1 MSRWLA
7 NKKKIVLSFLT
18 KKNENNLFLHCIDS
32 RLEENG
38 TWFSRFHLGPL
49 YIGSRLQI
57 GTRLRR
63 TLLNDLNQT
72 SITAIKLDGV
82 KHEFSRISG
91 THESTLDLLFQ
102 FRKVALNAPYMKIG
116 ENIVVPFFFY
126 GPGIFYA
133 KDISWPKG
141 ILCRNPEI
149 SLATLSPGAIVR
161 GRLLVKKNLGLKQN
175 SKDLVS
181 LGKTSPFESAISKK
195 NDSKIPIFPWLRLG
209 YPIRL
214 VKRVGFRIESLEPI
228 NRQNEV
234 LIIEVFTNG
243 SISPRE
249 ALNEASLL
257 LTYKFSLITHLI
269 IPTLNKNQYLI
280 GKKISRNYSSKTF
293 QNKVK
298 KLIKTKKKYQNEE
311 EWVIEN
317 LFNNLLKQTINE
329 TITNDNSFNDISN
342 NHYVYQLLNQ
352 YIECRT
358 SDFSGHDLHIKLS
371 KTDGSDEYLTGYLGK
386 KDNKVYFIGDR
397 NDIRYD
403 ISSLLLESTTTNTFP
418 INTLLNMSLYNYGF
432 ETKLKLC

>member
-1 MSRWLA
+1 MNRWLA
-7 NKKKIVLSFLT
+7 ITKKIVLSFLT

-116 ENIVVPFFFY
+116 ENVVVPFFFY

-133 KDISWPKG
+133 KDISWPNK
-141 ILCRNPEI
+141 IKCRNPMTYLM
-149 SLATLSPGAIVR
+149 SLSPGAIVR
-161 GRLLVKKNLGLKQN
+161 GRLLVKKNLRLKQN

-269 IPTLNKNQYLI
+269 IPTLNKNQYLV

-298 KLIKTKKKYQNEE
+298 KLIKTKKNINFFTNGYSYFQEPFNLDLGNLDLSKEKYHELQSFGLKTLGQLLERLAFESYCFSSNLKKQRQES
-311 EWVIEN
+311 
-317 LFNNLLKQTINE
+317 LFNLGFFSL
-329 TITNDNSFNDISN
+329 SN
-342 NHYVYQLLNQ
+342 
-352 YIECRT
+352 
-358 SDFSGHDLHIKLS
+358 
-371 KTDGSDEYLTGYLGK
+371 
-386 KDNKVYFIGDR
+386 
-397 NDIRYD
+397 
-403 ISSLLLESTTTNTFP
+403 
-418 INTLLNMSLYNYGF
+418 
-432 ETKLKLC
+432 

>member
-1 MSRWLA
+1 MNRWLA
-7 NKKKIVLSFLT
+7 ITKKIVLSFLT

-116 ENIVVPFFFY
+116 ENVVVPFFFY

-133 KDISWPKG
+133 KDISWPNK
-141 ILCRNPEI
+141 IKCRNPMTYLM
-149 SLATLSPGAIVR
+149 SLSPGAIVR
-161 GRLLVKKNLGLKQN
+161 GRLLVKKNLRLKQN

-280 GKKISRNYSSKTF
+280 GKKVSRNYSSKTF

-298 KLIKTKKKYQNEE
+298 KLIKTKKNINFFTNGYSYFQEPFNLDLGNLDLSKERYHELQSFGLKTLGQLLERLAFESYCFSSNLKKQRQES
-311 EWVIEN
+311 
-317 LFNNLLKQTINE
+317 LFNLGFFSL
-329 TITNDNSFNDISN
+329 SN
-342 NHYVYQLLNQ
+342 
-352 YIECRT
+352 
-358 SDFSGHDLHIKLS
+358 
-371 KTDGSDEYLTGYLGK
+371 
-386 KDNKVYFIGDR
+386 
-397 NDIRYD
+397 
-403 ISSLLLESTTTNTFP
+403 
-418 INTLLNMSLYNYGF
+418 
-432 ETKLKLC
+432 

>member
-1 MSRWLA
+1 MNRWLA
-7 NKKKIVLSFLT
+7 MTKKIVLSFLT

-116 ENIVVPFFFY
+116 ENVVVPFFFY

-133 KDISWPKG
+133 KDISWPNK
-141 ILCRNPEI
+141 IKCRNPMTYLM
-149 SLATLSPGAIVR
+149 SLSPGAIVR
-161 GRLLVKKNLGLKQN
+161 GRLLVKKNLRLKQN

-280 GKKISRNYSSKTF
+280 GKKVSRNYSSKTF

-298 KLIKTKKKYQNEE
+298 KLIKTKKNINFFTNGYSYFQEPFNLDLGNLDLSKERYHELQSFGLKTLGQLLERLAFESYCFSSNLKKQRQES
-311 EWVIEN
+311 
-317 LFNNLLKQTINE
+317 LFNLGFFSL
-329 TITNDNSFNDISN
+329 SN
-342 NHYVYQLLNQ
+342 
-352 YIECRT
+352 
-358 SDFSGHDLHIKLS
+358 
-371 KTDGSDEYLTGYLGK
+371 
-386 KDNKVYFIGDR
+386 
-397 NDIRYD
+397 
-403 ISSLLLESTTTNTFP
+403 
-418 INTLLNMSLYNYGF
+418 
-432 ETKLKLC
+432 

>member
-1 MSRWLA
+1 MNRWLA
-7 NKKKIVLSFLT
+7 MTKKIVLSFLT

-116 ENIVVPFFFY
+116 ENVVVPFFFY

-133 KDISWPKG
+133 KDISWPNK
-141 ILCRNPEI
+141 IKCRNPMTYLM
-149 SLATLSPGAIVR
+149 SLSPGAIVR
-161 GRLLVKKNLGLKQN
+161 GRLLVKKNLRLKQN

-269 IPTLNKNQYLI
+269 IPTLKKNQYLI

-298 KLIKTKKKYQNEE
+298 KLIKTKKNINFFTNGYSYFQEPFNLDLGNLDLSKERYHELQSFGLKTLGQLLERLAFESYCFSSNLKKQRQES
-311 EWVIEN
+311 
-317 LFNNLLKQTINE
+317 LFNLGFFSL
-329 TITNDNSFNDISN
+329 SN
-342 NHYVYQLLNQ
+342 
-352 YIECRT
+352 
-358 SDFSGHDLHIKLS
+358 
-371 KTDGSDEYLTGYLGK
+371 
-386 KDNKVYFIGDR
+386 
-397 NDIRYD
+397 
-403 ISSLLLESTTTNTFP
+403 
-418 INTLLNMSLYNYGF
+418 
-432 ETKLKLC
+432 

>member
-1 MSRWLA
+1 MNRWLA
-7 NKKKIVLSFLT
+7 ITKKIVLSFLT

-72 SITAIKLDGV
+72 SITAIKLDGI

-133 KDISWPKG
+133 KDISWPNK
-141 ILCRNPEI
+141 IKCRNPMTYLM
-149 SLATLSPGAIVR
+149 SLSPGAIVR
-161 GRLLVKKNLGLKQN
+161 GRLLVKKNLRLKQN

-181 LGKTSPFESAISKK
+181 LGKTSPFENAISKK
-195 NDSKIPIFPWLRLG
+195 NDNKIPIFPWLRLG

-298 KLIKTKKKYQNEE
+298 KLIKTKKNINFFTNGYSYFQKPFNLDLGNLDLSKERYHELQNFGLKTLGQLLERLAFE
-311 EWVIEN
+311 SYYFSSNLKKQRQES
-317 LFNNLLKQTINE
+317 LFNLGFFSL
-329 TITNDNSFNDISN
+329 SN
-342 NHYVYQLLNQ
+342 
-352 YIECRT
+352 
-358 SDFSGHDLHIKLS
+358 
-371 KTDGSDEYLTGYLGK
+371 
-386 KDNKVYFIGDR
+386 
-397 NDIRYD
+397 
-403 ISSLLLESTTTNTFP
+403 
-418 INTLLNMSLYNYGF
+418 
-432 ETKLKLC
+432 

>member
-1 MSRWLA
+1 MNRWLA
-7 NKKKIVLSFLT
+7 ITKKIVLSFLT

-116 ENIVVPFFFY
+116 ENVVVPFFFY

-133 KDISWPKG
+133 KDISWPNK
-141 ILCRNPEI
+141 IKCRNPMTYLM
-149 SLATLSPGAIVR
+149 SLSPGAIVR
-161 GRLLVKKNLGLKQN
+161 GRLLVKKNLRLKQN

-257 LTYKFSLITHLI
+257 LTYKFSLIAHLI

-298 KLIKTKKKYQNEE
+298 KLIKTKKNINFFTNGYSYFQEPFNLDLGNLDLSKERYHELQNFGLKTLGQLLERLAFE
-311 EWVIEN
+311 SYYFSSNLKKQRQES
-317 LFNNLLKQTINE
+317 LFNLGFFSL
-329 TITNDNSFNDISN
+329 SN
-342 NHYVYQLLNQ
+342 
-352 YIECRT
+352 
-358 SDFSGHDLHIKLS
+358 
-371 KTDGSDEYLTGYLGK
+371 
-386 KDNKVYFIGDR
+386 
-397 NDIRYD
+397 
-403 ISSLLLESTTTNTFP
+403 
-418 INTLLNMSLYNYGF
+418 
-432 ETKLKLC
+432 

>member
-1 MSRWLA
+1 MNRWLA
-7 NKKKIVLSFLT
+7 MTKKIVLSFLT

-116 ENIVVPFFFY
+116 ENVVVPFFFY

-133 KDISWPKG
+133 KDISWPNK
-141 ILCRNPEI
+141 IKCRNPMTYLM
-149 SLATLSPGAIVR
+149 SLSPGAIVR
-161 GRLLVKKNLGLKQN
+161 GRLLVKKNLRLKQN

-269 IPTLNKNQYLI
+269 IPTLKKNQYLI

-298 KLIKTKKKYQNEE
+298 KLIKTKKNINFFTNGYSYFQEPFNLDLGNLDLFKERYHELQSFGLKTLGQLPERLAFESYCFSSNLKKQRQES
-311 EWVIEN
+311 
-317 LFNNLLKQTINE
+317 LFNLGFFSL
-329 TITNDNSFNDISN
+329 SN
-342 NHYVYQLLNQ
+342 
-352 YIECRT
+352 
-358 SDFSGHDLHIKLS
+358 
-371 KTDGSDEYLTGYLGK
+371 
-386 KDNKVYFIGDR
+386 
-397 NDIRYD
+397 
-403 ISSLLLESTTTNTFP
+403 
-418 INTLLNMSLYNYGF
+418 
-432 ETKLKLC
+432 

>member
-1 MSRWLA
+1 MNRWLA
-7 NKKKIVLSFLT
+7 ITKKIVLSFLT

-72 SITAIKLDGV
+72 SITAIKLDGI

-133 KDISWPKG
+133 KDISWPNK
-141 ILCRNPEI
+141 IKCRNPMTYLM
-149 SLATLSPGAIVR
+149 SLSPGAIVR
-161 GRLLVKKNLGLKQN
+161 GRLLVKKNLRLKQN

-181 LGKTSPFESAISKK
+181 LGKTSPFENAISKK

-298 KLIKTKKKYQNEE
+298 KLIKTKKNINFFTNGYSYFQEPFNLDLGNLDLSKERYHELQSFGLKTLGQLLERLAFESYCFSSNLKKQRQES
-311 EWVIEN
+311 
-317 LFNNLLKQTINE
+317 LFNLGFFSL
-329 TITNDNSFNDISN
+329 SN
-342 NHYVYQLLNQ
+342 
-352 YIECRT
+352 
-358 SDFSGHDLHIKLS
+358 
-371 KTDGSDEYLTGYLGK
+371 
-386 KDNKVYFIGDR
+386 
-397 NDIRYD
+397 
-403 ISSLLLESTTTNTFP
+403 
-418 INTLLNMSLYNYGF
+418 
-432 ETKLKLC
+432 

>member
-1 MSRWLA
+1 MNRWLA
-7 NKKKIVLSFLT
+7 MTKKIVLSFLT

-116 ENIVVPFFFY
+116 ENVVVPFFFY

-133 KDISWPKG
+133 KDISWPNK
-141 ILCRNPEI
+141 IKCRNPMTYLM
-149 SLATLSPGAIVR
+149 SLSPGAIVR
-161 GRLLVKKNLGLKQN
+161 GRLLVKKNLRLKQN

-298 KLIKTKKKYQNEE
+298 KLIKTKKNINFFTNGYSYFQEPFNLDLGNLDLSKERYHELQSFGLKTLGQLLERLAFESYCFSSNLKKQRQES
-311 EWVIEN
+311 
-317 LFNNLLKQTINE
+317 LFNLGFFSL
-329 TITNDNSFNDISN
+329 SN
-342 NHYVYQLLNQ
+342 
-352 YIECRT
+352 
-358 SDFSGHDLHIKLS
+358 
-371 KTDGSDEYLTGYLGK
+371 
-386 KDNKVYFIGDR
+386 
-397 NDIRYD
+397 
-403 ISSLLLESTTTNTFP
+403 
-418 INTLLNMSLYNYGF
+418 
-432 ETKLKLC
+432 

>member
-1 MSRWLA
+1 MT
-7 NKKKIVLSFLT
+7 KKIVLSFLT

-116 ENIVVPFFFY
+116 ENVVVPFFFY

-133 KDISWPKG
+133 KDISWPNK
-141 ILCRNPEI
+141 IKCRNPI
-149 SLATLSPGAIVR
+149 TYLMSLSPGAIVR
-161 GRLLVKKNLGLKQN
+161 GRLLVKKKLRLRQN

-280 GKKISRNYSSKTF
+280 GKKINCNYSSKTF

-298 KLIKTKKKYQNEE
+298 KLIKTKKNINFFTNGYSYFQEPFNLDLGNLDLSKERYHELQSFGLKTLGQLLERLAFESYCFSSNLKKQRQES
-311 EWVIEN
+311 
-317 LFNNLLKQTINE
+317 LFNLGFFSL
-329 TITNDNSFNDISN
+329 SN
-342 NHYVYQLLNQ
+342 
-352 YIECRT
+352 
-358 SDFSGHDLHIKLS
+358 
-371 KTDGSDEYLTGYLGK
+371 
-386 KDNKVYFIGDR
+386 
-397 NDIRYD
+397 
-403 ISSLLLESTTTNTFP
+403 
-418 INTLLNMSLYNYGF
+418 
-432 ETKLKLC
+432 

>member
-1 MSRWLA
+1 MNRWLA
-7 NKKKIVLSFLT
+7 ITKKIVLSFLT

-116 ENIVVPFFFY
+116 ENVVVPFFFY

-133 KDISWPKG
+133 KDISWPNK
-141 ILCRNPEI
+141 IKCRNPMTYLM
-149 SLATLSPGAIVR
+149 SLSPGAIVR
-161 GRLLVKKNLGLKQN
+161 GRLLVKKNLRLKQN

-298 KLIKTKKKYQNEE
+298 KLIKTKKNINFFTNGYSYFQEPFNLDLGNLDLSKERYHELQSFGLKTLGQLLERLAFESYCFSSNLKKQRQES
-311 EWVIEN
+311 
-317 LFNNLLKQTINE
+317 LFNLGFFSL
-329 TITNDNSFNDISN
+329 SN
-342 NHYVYQLLNQ
+342 
-352 YIECRT
+352 
-358 SDFSGHDLHIKLS
+358 
-371 KTDGSDEYLTGYLGK
+371 
-386 KDNKVYFIGDR
+386 
-397 NDIRYD
+397 
-403 ISSLLLESTTTNTFP
+403 
-418 INTLLNMSLYNYGF
+418 
-432 ETKLKLC
+432 